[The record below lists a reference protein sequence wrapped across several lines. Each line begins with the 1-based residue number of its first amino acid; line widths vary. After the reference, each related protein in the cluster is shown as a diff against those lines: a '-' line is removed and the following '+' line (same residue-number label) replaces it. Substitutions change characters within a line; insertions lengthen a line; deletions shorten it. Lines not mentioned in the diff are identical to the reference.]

1 MAALPLPFRLE
12 YRLFLFLAWLL
23 CLGLPVLCWMGVVRV
38 SILVVFWNSVGERS
52 AFHCWVLCWLWVY
65 FIMLCPLYTQFG
77 ESFFYQKWMLNF
89 IKCSSYA
96 HWDDHVFCFFIL
108 LIYAFP
114 FFDSYSSQ
122 DGLSCAALMNSSQLS
137 VVLLHRDLF
146 VRHATVGL
154 CMAPLRGP
162 DEGSVFSQLL
172 RQKSNIA
179 SGVLALKTAS
189 RKWCMWLW
197 FIIHWQKAMPNF
209 KGKGGWFL

>member
-146 VRHATVGL
+146 VPHATVGL

-162 DEGSVFSQLL
+162 DEGSVVSQLL